1 MFSITIKIN
10 NKISCPNYFKKKNKG
25 IVLNVKIVAN
35 ILKNNKILL
44 SLLLSITIVVD
55 TDKCLS
61 VSITIYQLHFVI
73 YIKKL
78 ADFVIFENNAI

>member
-1 MFSITIKIN
+1 MSKLLQIFSKITK
-10 NKISCPNYFKKKNKG
+10 YYY
-25 IVLNVKIVAN
+25 LNDRH
-35 ILKNNKILL
+35 
-44 SLLLSITIVVD
+44 LLLSITIVVD